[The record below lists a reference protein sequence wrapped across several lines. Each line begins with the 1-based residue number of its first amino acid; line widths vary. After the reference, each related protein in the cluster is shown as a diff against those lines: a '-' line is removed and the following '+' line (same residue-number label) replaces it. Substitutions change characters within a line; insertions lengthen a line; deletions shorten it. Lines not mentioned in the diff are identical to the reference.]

1 MNCPAC
7 SRPIPPKHAH
17 FCPECW
23 MKVPAKIRVEIYQM
37 TARKQDVKTK
47 VEQGVRAMRK
57 PH

>member
-1 MNCPAC
+1 
-7 SRPIPPKHAH
+7 
-17 FCPECW
+17 